1 MNLVYI
7 KNSISNAEALIVQ
20 RSLVT
25 KPRDLLGQRV
35 GTIPSS
41 TAHFHMLY
49 VYGPLHE
56 ENGAWWVQTRGR
68 VISPQVVSLALE
80 YVCRSPSEY
89 LVLSSLPS
97 PPPSLTRAVSR
108 SLDLPLPLNIHL
120 YSPPMITLSL
130 SLDVLFLP
138 PKQTPPPPSLP
149 HSLPP
154 SFLPP
159 PPALALPRPSYFFKL
174 FNLQYNLCDYTLADD
189 LAQQCPVSGAKVTLV
204 LLSPQNLLKAWQ
216 DESIAG
222 GFSWA
227 PWKTRMMN
235 ERYTSGRPSDGIELI
250 HSGTLGDWGRVNVDI
265 IVAAEA
271 FASRHPKVVRFLLPP
286 SPPSTPLSPPLL
298 TPFDPL

>member
-1 MNLVYI
+1 MGESSRYMSGTSLPLPPPLPYPPHAPLCPAHANPPLLPAPARNTQRTPIYIQKIDNNELDVSELGGAPFALAWARGVSMNLVYI

-56 ENGAWWVQTRGR
+56 VNGAWWVQTRGR

-80 YVCRSPSEY
+80 YVCRPPSEY

-130 SLDVLFLP
+130 SLGVLSLP
-138 PKQTPPPPSLP
+138 PKPLHLP
-149 HSLPP
+149 HSLTP
-154 SFLPP
+154 SPLP
-159 PPALALPRPSYFFKL
+159 S
-174 FNLQYNLCDYTLADD
+174 
-189 LAQQCPVSGAKVTLV
+189 
-204 LLSPQNLLKAWQ
+204 SP
-216 DESIAG
+216 
-222 GFSWA
+222 
-227 PWKTRMMN
+227 
-235 ERYTSGRPSDGIELI
+235 
-250 HSGTLGDWGRVNVDI
+250 
-265 IVAAEA
+265 
-271 FASRHPKVVRFLLPP
+271 LLPP
-286 SPPSTPLSPPLL
+286 SPSLAPVTSSSSSTYSTTCATTPSPTTSPSSAP
-298 TPFDPL
+298 